1 MPVAE
6 LLWDLLG
13 NWSGTEEQQ
22 ASPFAPA
29 ARTRAMMTFKQDL
42 AGTAVVQDYRQVRD
56 DGAELSAHGVLLA
69 DPAAPGSLLWWLFDT
84 TAQVPPVA
92 RGTWEAGRL
101 ALVRTT
107 ARGSAHHSFA
117 LEGGQLAYAIDLELT
132 GQPRTPFLRGR
143 YGRVSG
149 H

>member
-13 NWSGTEEQQ
+13 NWSGTEQQ
-22 ASPFAPA
+22 HASPFAPA

-56 DGAELSAHGVLLA
+56 DGHELLAHGVLLA
-69 DPAAPGSLLWWLFDT
+69 DPERPGSVLWWLFDT
-84 TAQVPPVA
+84 TAQAPPVG
-92 RGTWEAGRL
+92 RGDWAGGRL
-101 ALVRTT
+101 TLVRTT
-107 ARGSAHHSFA
+107 LRGSAHHDFV
-117 LEGGQLAYAIDLELT
+117 LEGGRLAYAVDLELG

>member
-1 MPVAE
+1 MGVAE

-13 NWSGTEEQQ
+13 NWSGTEEQH

-42 AGTAVVQDYRQVRD
+42 GGTAVVQDYRQVRND
-56 DGAELSAHGVLLA
+56 ADEFLSHGIVLA
-69 DPAAPGSLLWWLFDT
+69 DPAGPGSVLWWLFDSYG
-84 TAQVPPVA
+84 QPPEPA
-92 RGTWEAGRL
+92 RGTWADGRL

-107 ARGSAHHSFA
+107 PRGSAHHD
-117 LEGGQLAYAIDLELT
+117 LTVEGERLTYAIDLELA
-132 GQPRTPFLRGR
+132 GQPRTPFLRGS
-143 YGRVSG
+143 YERVSS